1 MFDKCSFVR
10 TKKQRKNVAN
20 QINHSDLQ
28 KHRSHGVDKVQESEK
43 LHKLLNLFLCSKWY
57 QTKFVT
63 SSISIKVYINFYHL
77 IK

>member
-28 KHRSHGVDKVQESEK
+28 KDRNHGIDKVQESEK
-43 LHKLLNLFLCSKWY
+43 LHKLPILLLCSKWY
-57 QTKFVT
+57 QTKLAT
-63 SSISIKVYINFYHL
+63 PSISINVYINFYHS
-77 IK
+77 IM